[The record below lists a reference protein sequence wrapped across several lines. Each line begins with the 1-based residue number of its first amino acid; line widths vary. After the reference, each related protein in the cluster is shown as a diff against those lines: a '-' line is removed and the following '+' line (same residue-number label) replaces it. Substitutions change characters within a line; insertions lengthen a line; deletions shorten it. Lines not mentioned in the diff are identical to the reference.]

1 MRGLWHRCGI
11 ARRDILG
18 LVYTAAICGG
28 LCIAFGYAVL
38 YLGNGYMCLE
48 RWDAAGV
55 WAGVAV
61 DAMLGFVLLSVCD
74 MLSGVR

>member
-1 MRGLWHRCGI
+1 MSGASRAGLVASLSI
-11 ARRDILG
+11 ARHDILG

-55 WAGVAV
+55 GAGVAV
-61 DAMLGFVLLSVCD
+61 DAMRG
-74 MLSGVR
+74 GVR